1 MAVDAQTLS
10 DLEFNTIREWCA
22 SYAKAPT
29 AFERLTELQPI
40 TNFNEI
46 VYQLDKTNEFLKI
59 RTEGETFPQLDFEE
73 LTDEI
78 RLLPIKNASI
88 ALDGFMRIHQASE
101 LVNRL
106 IYFFDKRETEYPLLN
121 SSLGKVYHTQLIIE
135 PIEKVFDKTGKVRDD
150 ASNTLYEIRKN
161 IASVRRQINKNF
173 DKELRRLSKNNI
185 LGDTKETFIS
195 DRRVL
200 TILSS
205 HKRKITGT
213 VVGSSKTGA
222 FTYIEPQINVP
233 LNNELEM
240 LLDDERKEI
249 FKILQVLR
257 VELNDHLPLI
267 TEYQDVLTEFD
278 FVNAKTRLATQI
290 NCSKP
295 KISEGELKI
304 ELIDAFHPILW
315 KNNKEQK
322 KKTRPQQIQL
332 DKFSRMLVISGPN
345 AGGKSI
351 TLKSVGLI
359 QIMLQSGLL
368 VPVHE
373 NSTMCF
379 FQNIMSDI
387 GDNQSIAN
395 ELSTY
400 SYRLKRMKNFLD
412 IANKNTLFLIDEFG
426 TGSDPDLGGALAE
439 SIFETIYS
447 KKSFGVITTHY
458 SNIKLKAD
466 KLRNAQNGC
475 MLFNTETLE
484 PLYKLDIGQPGS
496 SFTFEVAAING
507 IPAELIDDAKTK
519 LDNKKVKMDQ
529 LLSDL
534 QKEKTYLARL
544 NKEHIEAQEIV
555 QNVLLEYN
563 SKKKSY
569 DIKMID
575 LREKQISTDK
585 LLQAGK
591 KMKVFIDRFNTV
603 SRKKTINDPLL
614 AEIKKYIAVE
624 KTKIE
629 GAKKTDKV
637 KSTAE
642 QKKKTKRKS
651 ENQFNRHKITVGS
664 KVKVIST
671 KQSGTVEEI
680 SGNTV
685 VIAFGFAR
693 MKVQLDKLTWIS

>member
-257 VELNDHLPLI
+257 IELNDHLPLI
-267 TEYQDVLTEFD
+267 TEYQDVLTD
-278 FVNAKTRLATQI
+278 
-290 NCSKP
+290 
-295 KISEGELKI
+295 
-304 ELIDAFHPILW
+304 
-315 KNNKEQK
+315 
-322 KKTRPQQIQL
+322 
-332 DKFSRMLVISGPN
+332 
-345 AGGKSI
+345 
-351 TLKSVGLI
+351 
-359 QIMLQSGLL
+359 
-368 VPVHE
+368 
-373 NSTMCF
+373 
-379 FQNIMSDI
+379 
-387 GDNQSIAN
+387 
-395 ELSTY
+395 
-400 SYRLKRMKNFLD
+400 
-412 IANKNTLFLIDEFG
+412 
-426 TGSDPDLGGALAE
+426 
-439 SIFETIYS
+439 
-447 KKSFGVITTHY
+447 
-458 SNIKLKAD
+458 
-466 KLRNAQNGC
+466 
-475 MLFNTETLE
+475 
-484 PLYKLDIGQPGS
+484 
-496 SFTFEVAAING
+496 
-507 IPAELIDDAKTK
+507 
-519 LDNKKVKMDQ
+519 
-529 LLSDL
+529 
-534 QKEKTYLARL
+534 
-544 NKEHIEAQEIV
+544 
-555 QNVLLEYN
+555 
-563 SKKKSY
+563 
-569 DIKMID
+569 
-575 LREKQISTDK
+575 
-585 LLQAGK
+585 
-591 KMKVFIDRFNTV
+591 
-603 SRKKTINDPLL
+603 
-614 AEIKKYIAVE
+614 
-624 KTKIE
+624 
-629 GAKKTDKV
+629 
-637 KSTAE
+637 
-642 QKKKTKRKS
+642 
-651 ENQFNRHKITVGS
+651 
-664 KVKVIST
+664 
-671 KQSGTVEEI
+671 
-680 SGNTV
+680 
-685 VIAFGFAR
+685 FGF
-693 MKVQLDKLTWIS
+693 